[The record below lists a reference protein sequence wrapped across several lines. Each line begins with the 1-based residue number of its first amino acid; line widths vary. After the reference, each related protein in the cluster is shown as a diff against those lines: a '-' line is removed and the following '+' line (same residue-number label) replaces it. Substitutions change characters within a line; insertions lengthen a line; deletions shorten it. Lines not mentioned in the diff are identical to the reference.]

1 MGQEWVTSSLGG
13 YFANATLSK
22 KLREAAQPLC
32 RFRQFAV
39 VKEAFGKGKSA
50 TVNFDKVS
58 NVATA
63 GGTLVE
69 TNTFSKT
76 SFTVTQGTLT
86 VTEYGNAM
94 AYTGK
99 LDALSQWGVKAPVTR
114 ALKND
119 MVKVLDAAVE
129 TQMDACAYRYVGT
142 ATGGGVFTSNS
153 AAATTNT
160 SAMNSFHVRNMVDK
174 LMLLNAPPY
183 DGDSYFCIG
192 TVSAIRG
199 VYESLE
205 SVWQYT
211 KYPTNGEVG
220 NYYKCRFVRD
230 TYSMDNTLG
239 TGTTGSGITGE
250 AYVFGEDAV
259 MEAIVVPEEIRAE
272 DEDLGRS
279 LTVGWYYLGGFKII
293 YQSDPDDRIIKWDS
307 A

>member
-1 MGQEWVTSSLGG
+1 MQEWVTSSLGG
-13 YFANATLSK
+13 YFANAYLSK
-22 KLREAAQPLC
+22 TLREAAQPMLK
-32 RFRQFAV
+32 FRQFAT

-76 SFTVTQGTLT
+76 NFTVTQGTLT
-86 VTEYGNAM
+86 LTEYGNAI

-99 LDALSQWGVKAPVTR
+99 LDALSQWGVRAPINR
-114 ALKND
+114 ALRND
-119 MVKVLDAAVE
+119 MAKILDAAVE
-129 TQMDACAYRYVGT
+129 TQMDACYYRYVGT
-142 ATGGGVFTSNS
+142 ATGGGVFTSNGT
-153 AAATTNT
+153 ATTTNT
-160 SAMNSFHVRNMVDK
+160 SAMNSFHLRQMVDK
-174 LMLLNAPPY
+174 LMALNAPPY
-183 DGDSYFCIG
+183 DGDNYFMIG
-192 TVSAIRG
+192 TVMAVRG
-199 VYESLE
+199 LYESLE

-220 NYYKCRFVRD
+220 QYYRTRVVRD

-239 TGTTGSGITGE
+239 SGTTGSGIAGE

-259 MEAIVVPEEIRAE
+259 LEAVAIPEEIRAE
-272 DEDLGRS
+272 QEDLGRS
-279 LTVGWYYLGGFKII
+279 LTVGWYFLGGFKII
-293 YQSDPDDRIIKWDS
+293 YQSDPDDRIIKFDS